1 MNILT
6 KMEREIDRALDTLA
20 TLDPNS
26 DDYTDLSRD
35 IEDMVARYT
44 ELKKAYDEEQSKAK
58 ERELADQDRKSEKRH
73 RWIGYGITL
82 VGIAAP
88 LLVKVT
94 AYKWAFL
101 FEENATIASLPG
113 RASFNDIIKK

>member
-1 MNILT
+1 MNILK
-6 KMEREIDRALDTLA
+6 KMEREIERAYDALA

-26 DDYTDLSRD
+26 EAYSALDRD
-35 IEDMVARYT
+35 INDMVARYT

-58 ERELADQDRKSEKRH
+58 ELELADQDRKSEKRH
-73 RWIGYGITL
+73 RWIGYAITL
-82 VGIAAP
+82 VGIGAP

-94 AYKWAFL
+94 AYKWAFI
-101 FEENATIASLPG
+101 FEENATIASGPG